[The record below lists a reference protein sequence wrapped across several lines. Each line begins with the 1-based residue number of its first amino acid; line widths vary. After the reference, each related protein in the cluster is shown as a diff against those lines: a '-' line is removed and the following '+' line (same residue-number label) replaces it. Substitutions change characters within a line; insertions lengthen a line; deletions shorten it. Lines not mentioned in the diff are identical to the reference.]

1 MVYMLVNP
9 VVCILDIQGV
19 SWRFMA
25 FLMTQGKCSTFIQLL
40 PSFIIS
46 SKNSQNPDSN
56 VAHLRIDV
64 SAEATL
70 EMRGWVGPS
79 LLSSNYPPIII
90 RAINCAVLFYH
101 GNEHSPWLLRHTFC
115 VTIQSCLVRL
125 VADRISNIQ
134 KGLVMFA
141 IGRCCPNASAL
152 RYSNSMVSSFP
163 CSYWLSQDMW

>member
-1 MVYMLVNP
+1 MLVNP

-90 RAINCAVLFYH
+90 RAINCAVLCYH
-101 GNEHSPWLLRHTFC
+101 GNEHSSWLLRHTFC
-115 VTIQSCLVRL
+115 VAIQSCLARQ
-125 VADRISNIQ
+125 VADWISNIQ
-134 KGLVMFA
+134 KGWVTFA
-141 IGRCCPNASAL
+141 IGRCCLNASVL
-152 RYSNSMVSSFP
+152 QYSNTMVSSCP
-163 CSYWLSQDMW
+163 CSYWLSQDT